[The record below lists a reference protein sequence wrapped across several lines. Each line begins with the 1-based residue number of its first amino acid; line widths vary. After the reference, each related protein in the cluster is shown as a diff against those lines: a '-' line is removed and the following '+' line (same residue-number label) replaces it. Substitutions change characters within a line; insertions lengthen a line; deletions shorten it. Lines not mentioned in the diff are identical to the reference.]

1 MQETPE
7 QQRERM
13 AQRVK
18 QLKQEKESARSQE
31 VNHKLDRRFEQNADE
46 LRKVDQDL
54 K

>member
-18 QLKQEKESARSQE
+18 QLKEEKEAVRIQE
-31 VNHKLDRRFEQNADE
+31 VNNKL
-46 LRKVDQDL
+46 
-54 K
+54 